1 MSHAIDQTK
10 PNYAAMALSCVAA
23 FFIAFPLAWMLLMS
37 FKTDANA
44 AQHPFDFA
52 PAMWTLK
59 SYKMVFKD
67 QAYFLYL
74 LNSIITAFGS
84 TFLALALALPAA
96 WSLTF
101 APSPHR
107 SGVMIWILSTKMMP
121 AIGILMPVF
130 LIYNQLHLLDTPL
143 GLILMV
149 AAGNLPIIIWML
161 FSYFKDIPYGII
173 EAARMDGASVS
184 QEIFAFLLPM
194 AAPGIASTALLSIIL
209 AWNESFWTINLS
221 GANAAPL
228 TAFIASFSSPQGLF
242 WARLSAASC
251 LSVAPILLVG
261 WLCQKHLVR
270 GLTFGAVK

>member
-1 MSHAIDQTK
+1 MNHDK
-10 PNYAAMALSCVAA
+10 PNYYAMALGAVLALL
-23 FFIAFPLAWMLLMS
+23 IAFPLIWMLLMS
-37 FKTDANA
+37 FKTDFNA
-44 AQHPFDFA
+44 ARNPLDFSLG
-52 PAMWTLK
+52 MWTLK
-59 SYKMVFKD
+59 SYKSVFKD

-74 LNSIITAFGS
+74 LNSIVTAFGS
-84 TFLALALALPAA
+84 TLLALALALPAA
-96 WSLTF
+96 WALTF
-101 APSPHR
+101 APSAKR

-121 AIGILMPVF
+121 AIGTLMPIF
-130 LIYNQLHLLDTPL
+130 LIYNQLRLLDTQL
-143 GLILMV
+143 GLVLMV

-161 FSYFKDIPYGII
+161 FSYFKDIPFGII
-173 EAARMDGASVS
+173 EAARIDGASVPK
-184 QEIFAFLLPM
+184 EIFSFLLPM

-209 AWNESFWTINLS
+209 AWNESFWTLNLS

-251 LSVAPILLVG
+251 LSVAPILIVG

>member
-1 MSHAIDQTK
+1 MNSSKVDYRITVLSWI
-10 PNYAAMALSCVAA
+10 AALL
-23 FFIAFPLAWMLLMS
+23 IAFPLIWMALMS
-37 FKTDANA
+37 FKTDFNA
-44 AQHPFDFA
+44 THNPFDFSS
-52 PAMWTLK
+52 WTLE
-59 SYKMVFKD
+59 SYTSVFRD

-74 LNSIITAFGS
+74 MNSAIVALSS
-84 TFLALALALPAA
+84 TLLALVLALPAA

-101 APSPHR
+101 APSPNR
-107 SGVMIWILSTKMMP
+107 SSVMIWILSTKMMP
-121 AIGILMPVF
+121 AIGILMPAF
-130 LIYNQLHLLDTPL
+130 LIYNKLMLLDTQF

-173 EAARMDGASVS
+173 EAARIDGASVRK
-184 QEIFAFLLPM
+184 EIILFLLPL
-194 AAPGIASTALLSIIL
+194 AAPGLASTALLSIIL
-209 AWNESFWTINLS
+209 AWNESFWTLNLS

-251 LSVAPILLVG
+251 LAVFPILIVG
-261 WLCQKHLVR
+261 WLCQRHLVR